1 MMIEVLKRFGQY
13 KLEKVTLKNDT
24 MTIELLNFGAR
35 WHKALMFDRNGK
47 QENVLLS
54 VDCVDDILQD
64 NGQFGAIVGPIA
76 GRTKNGYVSPRIQL
90 EKNDG
95 QHNLHSM
102 PHGWDRQ
109 FFTTHVLTDHV
120 VEFTYDDRVSGF
132 ASNLSVCVRYEL
144 HDYWVDVSMS
154 VRSAEDTYVNP
165 TSHAYFNLA
174 GNAKE
179 DIGLGH
185 TLMVHSAQRVETNE
199 SLIPTGTLLEVK
211 GTAYD
216 LQQGRALQTILN
228 ETGGLDDCFVLDKVS
243 DEVPNLVLTHE
254 MNGRKLSI
262 FTNCACFVL
271 FSMTDWCLPIQINGQ
286 AMYAQM
292 GLAIEPQE
300 HVDIVHHPAWGSIEL
315 LKDEVKAWRTTYVF
329 TVEER

>member
-1 MMIEVLKRFGQY
+1 MMIEVLKRLGQY
-13 KLEKVTLKNDT
+13 KLESVTLKNET

-35 WHKALMFDRNGK
+35 WHKALIFDRNGK
-47 QENVLLS
+47 KENVLLS
-54 VDCVDDILQD
+54 LDCVDDILQD
-64 NGQFGAIVGPIA
+64 KGQFGAIIGPIA

-90 EKNDG
+90 EKNEG

-102 PHGWDRQ
+102 PHGWDKQ
-109 FFTTHVLTDHV
+109 FFTTHVLTDNV
-120 VEFTYDDRVSGF
+120 VEFTYNDVVSGF
-132 ASNLSVCVRYEL
+132 ASNLSICVRYTL
-144 HDYWVDVSMS
+144 HDYGVDVSMS
-154 VRSAEDTYVNP
+154 VRSTEDTYVNP

-185 TLMVHSAQRVETNE
+185 TLMVRSAQRVETNE
-199 SLIPTGTLLEVK
+199 SLIPTGMLLDVK

-216 LQQGRALQTILN
+216 LRQPRKLQHALQKIK
-228 ETGGLDDCFVLDKVS
+228 GLDDCFVLDKIS
-243 DEVPNLVLTHE
+243 DKKPDLVLTHK

-262 FTNCACFVL
+262 FTDCACIVL

-286 AMYAQM
+286 VMYGQM

-315 LKDEVKAWRTTYVF
+315 LKDEVKEWRTTYVF